1 MVLDKRPCI
10 SLGFLHLP
18 QLLMTKKPHSK
29 PQTWFCFRS
38 DVMFFNWFFTEIVQP
53 LHRKQNEGDLVCRIA
68 VLFILKCS
76 TTDNPSPPFSLF
88 KGNYFPLTFF
98 FFPSCHEIHKFL
110 CTEIQKAR
118 IQNQLCELLS
128 WSSFWMT
135 HSLWALCQL
144 LSELCA
150 SKTAGPVLTHAKS
163 RNSWMFADHRAH
175 TNKPRVDAVP
185 PKCCL
190 MDPWLPGQS
199 ACVIQKSMNSGL

>member
-1 MVLDKRPCI
+1 MWC
-10 SLGFLHLP
+10 SLTDFLLKSYSHCTENKMKVTLFVESLSFSFSSVAPLIILLLP
-18 QLLMTKKPHSK
+18 FLYSK
-29 PQTWFCFRS
+29 
-38 DVMFFNWFFTEIVQP
+38 EITFHW
-53 LHRKQNEGDLVCRIA
+53 L
-68 VLFILKCS
+68 
-76 TTDNPSPPFSLF
+76 
-88 KGNYFPLTFF
+88 FF

-190 MDPWLPGQS
+190 MEPWLPGQS

>member
-98 FFPSCHEIHKFL
+98 FFFLAAMRFINSSAQRFRRLGFKTSFVNCYLGAAFEWPIHCEHCVSYYQSC
-110 CTEIQKAR
+110 
-118 IQNQLCELLS
+118 
-128 WSSFWMT
+128 
-135 HSLWALCQL
+135 
-144 LSELCA
+144 
-150 SKTAGPVLTHAKS
+150 
-163 RNSWMFADHRAH
+163 
-175 TNKPRVDAVP
+175 VP
-185 PKCCL
+185 QRQQDQC
-190 MDPWLPGQS
+190 
-199 ACVIQKSMNSGL
+199 